1 MYLSTEVLL
10 VSSSRVLLCMSA
22 TQMYTNCHLLTAIN
36 MSQMYTV
43 YMYMFCT
50 LTCGEHGLESV

>member
-1 MYLSTEVLL
+1 
-10 VSSSRVLLCMSA
+10 
-22 TQMYTNCHLLTAIN
+22 MYTNCPRLTAIN

-43 YMYMFCT
+43 HMYMYMFCT